1 MCSFGE
7 KWSILYILQELLELT
22 KMLDTALHVE
32 RMRIDAISD
41 RLRQLLN
48 DARAEL
54 QRGQLDSERRQ
65 VEDRHRCAFSSYSM
79 VNAIIESI
87 IQQ

>member
-1 MCSFGE
+1 
-7 KWSILYILQELLELT
+7 
-22 KMLDTALHVE
+22 MLDTALHVE

-54 QRGQLDSERRQ
+54 QRGQLDNERRQ
-65 VEDRHRCAFSSYSM
+65 AEARHRCALFAVTQSSTL
-79 VNAIIESI
+79 ESSSK
-87 IQQ
+87 